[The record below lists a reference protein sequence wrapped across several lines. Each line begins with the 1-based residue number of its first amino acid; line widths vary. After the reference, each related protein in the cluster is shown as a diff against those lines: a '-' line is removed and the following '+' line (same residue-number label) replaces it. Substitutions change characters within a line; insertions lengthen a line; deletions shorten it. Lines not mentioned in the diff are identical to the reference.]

1 MAKSN
6 ETPGK
11 EAQGKNRPVHEVRI
25 GANKATIW
33 CNQTANGPMYN
44 VTFARIYRDA
54 EDNWK
59 ESASFSRDDLLV
71 IAKLADIAHTWIW
84 STATQA

>member
-1 MAKSN
+1 MAKSA
-6 ETPGK
+6 EGQGRD
-11 EAQGKNRPVHEVRI
+11 AQAKNRPVHEVRI
-25 GANKATIW
+25 GADKATIW

-59 ESASFSRDDLLV
+59 ESTSFSRDDLLV
-71 IAKLADIAHTWIW
+71 IAKLADVAHTWIC
-84 STATQA
+84 AQANQA